1 MNELK
6 NIGKQTIGQ
15 YEYTG
20 IEGGV
25 KERKQCW

>member
-15 YEYTG
+15 YEFTG
-20 IEGGV
+20 IEGE
-25 KERKQCW
+25 KERKQC